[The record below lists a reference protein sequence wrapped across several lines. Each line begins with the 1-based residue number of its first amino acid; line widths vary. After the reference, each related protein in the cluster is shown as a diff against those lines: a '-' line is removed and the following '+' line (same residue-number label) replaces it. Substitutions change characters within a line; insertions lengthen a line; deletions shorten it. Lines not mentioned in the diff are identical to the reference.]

1 MTASDIAPGGD
12 RSDAL
17 RSLRALFASLGQSA
31 RAIEGRT
38 GFTNA
43 QLFLLQQL
51 AEAGPMS
58 VSALASRART
68 RANTVSTVLGRLVT
82 AGLVQRTRS
91 WEDARRAELT
101 LSPRARQLLKRA
113 PRSPT
118 ESLIEALESL
128 SDADSRALARGLGA
142 LTTALGIQ
150 ITDPPILFQAD
161 QPTRAARRRT
171 RTSRTA

>member
-1 MTASDIAPGGD
+1 MKTPDIVPPGD

-17 RSLRALFASLGQSA
+17 RALRALVASLGQSA

-58 VSALASRART
+58 VSALAARART
-68 RANTVSTVLGRLVT
+68 RPNTVSTVLGRLVS

-91 WEDARRAELT
+91 WEDQRRAELS
-101 LSPRARQLLKRA
+101 LSARARQLLKRA
-113 PRSPT
+113 PRAPT
-118 ESLIEALESL
+118 EALISALESL
-128 SDADSRALARGLGA
+128 PDGDARALARGLTA
-142 LTTALGIQ
+142 LTSALDIT

-161 QPTRAARRRT
+161 QPARTPRRRT
-171 RTSRTA
+171 RAHRTA

>member
-1 MTASDIAPGGD
+1 MADIAPAGE
-12 RSDAL
+12 RSEA
-17 RSLRALFASLGQSA
+17 LRALRALVASLGQSA

-58 VSALASRART
+58 VGALAARART
-68 RANTVSTVLGRLVT
+68 RPNTVSTVLGRLVT

-91 WEDARRAELT
+91 WDDARRAELS

-113 PRSPT
+113 PRTPT
-118 ESLIEALESL
+118 EALIGALESL
-128 SDADSRALARGLGA
+128 TDADAKALARGLHA
-142 LTTALGIQ
+142 LTSALDIT

-161 QPTRAARRRT
+161 QPSRATRRRT
-171 RTSRTA
+171 RARHSA